1 MAWDNIP
8 RIHCFSLGDL
18 HEFDRCFFSFFV
30 KHHLGKKYEVAEG
43 NMSQAVGCL
52 LDLAI
57 KKLHQIRA
65 YNQSPQYLQTLIKAA
80 EREMREDIE
89 KRGKNSFYGAQ
100 LEFLTPEV
108 VSRAQEIFKKYMQQ
122 IAGKFKKLLL
132 TEISQKQKPFWQ
144 RVISSTQD
152 LKLWGGPDAIEI
164 GEDGV
169 PEVVDY
175 KYFEDLERGKGNL
188 DMDLMPKVYILLC
201 AEDLKKSGFSKAR
214 FKIRFW
220 EDPLNEDFY
229 EEFDLTNAPNLENY
243 LKDKIERILRTTEV
257 SFCERDYCRVCKHP
271 QKAEWLK
278 QLAALGLV
286 EHKV

>member
-8 RIHCFSLGDL
+8 RTHSFSLGDL
-18 HEFDRCFFSFFV
+18 HEFDRCSFSFFV
-30 KHHLGKKYEVAEG
+30 KHHLGKKYELAEG
-43 NMSQAVGCL
+43 NINQAVGCL

-57 KKLHQIRA
+57 KKLHQVKA
-65 YNQSPQYLQTLIKAA
+65 YDQPPEYLQNLIKAA
-80 EREMREDIE
+80 EREMRESITQA
-89 KRGKNSFYGAQ
+89 GKNSFYGAQ
-100 LEFLTPEV
+100 IEFLTLEAIG
-108 VSRAQEIFKKYMQQ
+108 RAQGIFKKYAE
-122 IAGKFKKLLL
+122 IISGKFKKMLL
-132 TEISQKQKPFWQ
+132 TEITQKQKPFWQ

-201 AEDLKKSGFSKAR
+201 AEDLQKSGFSKAR

-220 EDPLNEDFY
+220 EDPLNESYY

-243 LKDKIERILRTTEV
+243 LKDKIERILRTTEI
-257 SFCERDYCRVCKHP
+257 SFCGRDYCKVCKHS
-271 QKAEWLK
+271 QKPDWLK
-278 QLAALGLV
+278 SLQALGLTSS
-286 EHKV
+286 K